1 MNPFVRPIV
10 KIIDKELHKPKKGD
24 GKTVYL
30 PPLLFIIG
38 IVCTAVLLI
47 PALLGFFVLKSIGG
61 GVGFL
66 VMALLSSSMIVGY
79 FNQRIYYDESG
90 FVSKTFFGKKRTFLY
105 SDIEY
110 ISGRFEND
118 TKIIAKGKKIHLDEI
133 AIGKIEFI
141 AFAEKQYQKINCGKS
156 IPQKKKTSKFAFVF
170 KGNVRNP
177 GTHIFVYAL
186 IPSLFLTVIAFALFY
201 NQPTEMDSLEFKTVT
216 VQSYRIKGDE
226 IQLDIDGFETR
237 PYLRGYEQTITD
249 YNGFVSLLNNKSEF
263 EIGYETFVDDR
274 VTKYRIEY
282 VKDKNGTVYTT
293 PEDYYRF
300 YQSEQKV
307 LVNFILCLI
316 AVWLLYVGFVIYV
329 GRNPRKFKPE
339 FVHKFF
345 KKGDIKF

>member
-1 MNPFVRPIV
+1 MNPLIRPIV

-30 PPLLFIIG
+30 PPLLLIIG

-47 PALLGFFVLKSIGG
+47 PAFFGFFIMKSIGG
-61 GVGFL
+61 GVAFL
-66 VMALLSSSMIVGY
+66 AMALLSSSMIIGY

-90 FVSKTFFGKKRTFLY
+90 FVSKTFFGNKREFLY

-110 ISGRFEND
+110 ISGRFEKD

-141 AFAEKQYQKINCGKS
+141 AFAEKQYQKTNCGKS
-156 IPQKKKTSKFAFVF
+156 IPKKNKTSKFDFVF

-177 GTHIFVYAL
+177 GAPIFVYAFITVL
-186 IPSLFLTVIAFALFY
+186 WLVVIAFVLFY

-237 PYLRGYEQTITD
+237 PYLRGYEQTIAD
-249 YNGFVSLLNNKSEF
+249 YNGFISLLNNKSEF

-300 YQSEQKV
+300 YQSERKILAV
-307 LVNFILCLI
+307 FILCLVI
-316 AVWLLYVGFVIYV
+316 VWLLYVGFVIYV